1 MSLKKAA
8 LFIFIILLIDQVSKI
23 YIKTH
28 FVLGEDVDVLS
39 WFKIFFVEN
48 KGMAWGT
55 KLNDI
60 FPFLSE
66 NTAKVSLTIFRICA
80 IFGLVY
86 WLYKTVRS
94 KGPKVLIISLIF
106 IMAGAIG
113 NIIDSVFYGVLFNN
127 SSTQV
132 ATFLGTEPGYAPL
145 LYGQVVDMLYLPIWN
160 GYLPEWIPFVGGDF
174 FTFFEPVFN
183 IADVSICIGFII
195 LIFWNKTAFSSAKEE
210 ENQFN

>member
-1 MSLKKAA
+1 MSLKKAI
-8 LFIFIILLIDQVSKI
+8 LFIILILLIDQLSKV

-28 FVLGEDVDVLS
+28 FVLGEDVEVFT

-66 NTAKVSLTIFRICA
+66 NTAKVSLTIFRIFA
-80 IFGLVY
+80 ILGVGY
-86 WLYKTVRS
+86 WLYKTIRS
-94 KGPKVLIISLIF
+94 RGPKVLVTALIF

-113 NIIDSVFYGVLFNN
+113 NIIDSIFYGVLFN
-127 SSTQV
+127 SSNTQV
-132 ATFLGTEPGYAPL
+132 ATFLSGNSYAPL
-145 LYGQVVDMLYLPIWN
+145 LHGQVVDMLYLPIWN
-160 GYLPEWIPFVGGDF
+160 GYLPKWIPFIGGDF

-195 LIFWNKTAFSSAKEE
+195 LIFWNKTAFSKSTKEE
-210 ENQFN
+210 

>member
-28 FVLGEDVDVLS
+28 FVLGEDIDVLS

-66 NTAKVSLTIFRICA
+66 NTAKVSLTIFRIFA
-80 IFGLVY
+80 ICGVGY
-86 WLYKTVRS
+86 WLYKTITA
-94 KGPKVLIISLIF
+94 KGPKVLIVALIF
-106 IMAGAIG
+106 IMAGAMG
-113 NIIDSVFYGVLFNN
+113 NIIDSVFYGVVFSN

-132 ATFLGTEPGYAPL
+132 ATFLSGNTGYAPL
-145 LYGQVVDMLYLPIWN
+145 LHGRVVDMLYLPLWDGN
-160 GYLPEWIPFVGGDF
+160 LPDWLPFVGGDY

-195 LIFWNKTAFSSAKEE
+195 LIFWNKKAFSK
-210 ENQFN
+210 N

>member
-1 MSLKKAA
+1 MSLKKAT
-8 LFIFIILLIDQVSKI
+8 LFIILILLIDQLSKI

-28 FVLGEDVDVLS
+28 FVLGEDVEVFT

-66 NTAKVSLTIFRICA
+66 NTAKVSLTIFRIFA
-80 IFGLVY
+80 ILGVGY
-86 WLYKTVRS
+86 WLYKTISSR
-94 KGPKVLIISLIF
+94 GPKVLVTALIF

-113 NIIDSVFYGVLFNN
+113 NIIDSIFYGVLF
-127 SSTQV
+127 SSSNTQV
-132 ATFLGTEPGYAPL
+132 ATFLGENSYAPL
-145 LYGQVVDMLYLPIWN
+145 LHGQVVDMLYLPIWN
-160 GYLPEWIPFVGGDF
+160 GYLPKWIPFIGGDF

-195 LIFWNKTAFSSAKEE
+195 LIFWNKTAFSKSTKEE
-210 ENQFN
+210 